1 MISTSTTLLSFYF
14 QQNLRGFLKNFY
26 RLFNGHLLIVSFLKY
41 KIMFLIYGAKLVCD
55 KYHIISIR
63 LSPQMI
69 LRLVK
74 DSKRKK
80 ESAGCLLIAT
90 SGSLVN

>member
-1 MISTSTTLLSFYF
+1 MRSTSTTLLSFYF
-14 QQNLRGFLKNFY
+14 QQNLY
-26 RLFNGHLLIVSFLKY
+26 SFLKY
-41 KIMFLIYGAKLVCD
+41 FNRLIDGHPLIVLLLKVKSMSPIFIAKLVCD
-55 KYHIISIR
+55 KYLIISTR
-63 LSPQMI
+63 LSSQMI

-80 ESAGCLLIAT
+80 ESVGNLLRAT

>member
-1 MISTSTTLLSFYF
+1 
-14 QQNLRGFLKNFY
+14 
-26 RLFNGHLLIVSFLKY
+26 
-41 KIMFLIYGAKLVCD
+41 MFLIYGAKLVCD

-63 LSPQMI
+63 LSPQMS

-80 ESAGCLLIAT
+80 ESVGCLLIAT